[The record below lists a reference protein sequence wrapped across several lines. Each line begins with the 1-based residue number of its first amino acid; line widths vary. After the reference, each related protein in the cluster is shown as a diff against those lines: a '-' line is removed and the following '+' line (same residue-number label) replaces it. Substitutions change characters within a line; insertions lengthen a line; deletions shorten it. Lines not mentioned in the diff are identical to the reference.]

1 MTQSVLGTSA
11 AYCIVSLLMCA
22 AASAHVFSAP
32 TNLSIQVKDSIVFGK
47 LASRPEC
54 RGGQTIRLLIDGQVI
69 DSTTTDAQG
78 RYTFSFT
85 PESGVRIQ
93 TRFDGSRSGHHPHR
107 HVCQPSTSRLV
118 THGAV
123 LGTGGTTS
131 GGADPGAT
139 AASGADVRVP
149 VAIAVIGV
157 LLGASLL
164 LIVRRR
170 SD

>member
-1 MTQSVLGTSA
+1 
-11 AYCIVSLLMCA
+11 MCSPLH
-22 AASAHVFSAP
+22 ASP
-32 TNLSIQVKDSIVFGK
+32 
-47 LASRPEC
+47 
-54 RGGQTIRLLIDGQVI
+54 GGGARQTIRLLIDGQVI

-93 TRFDGSRSGHHPHR
+93 TRFEGSRSGHHPHR
-107 HVCQPSTSRLV
+107 HVCQPSASRLV

-123 LGTGGTTS
+123 LGTGGGTTG

-139 AASGADVRVP
+139 AASGSDVRVP
-149 VAIAVIGV
+149 VALAVIGI

-170 SD
+170 SG